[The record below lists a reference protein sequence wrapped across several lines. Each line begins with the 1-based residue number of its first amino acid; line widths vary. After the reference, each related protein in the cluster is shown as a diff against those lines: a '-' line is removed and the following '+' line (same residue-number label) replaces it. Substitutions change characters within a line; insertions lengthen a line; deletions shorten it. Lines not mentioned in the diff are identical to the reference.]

1 MELIP
6 ITLEDWKMDAG
17 ACFGVIPKSLWSK
30 VYPDQTDNLLHI
42 TNRSLLIKQSDRLIL
57 IDTGYGSKQ
66 PDKYYQYKYL
76 FNQKG
81 IEVALQENNI
91 ECKDITD
98 VLLTH
103 LHDDH
108 VGGASKRVG
117 KEIVDLFPN
126 ATYWVSAAQ
135 WLWATHPNKRESAA
149 YFSENHTVLENSGR
163 LNKVTKS
170 GEYIPGIEFRIYNG
184 HTEGQIIPM
193 INYNGKK
200 VVYTADFIPSS
211 AHIPLVYIAAVDI
224 KPLEV
229 LEEKEA
235 FLEEASGN
243 GYILFFEHDYYYET
257 CKIEKT
263 ERGYKAIHQNT
274 LKGNTIE

>member
-6 ITLEDWKMDAG
+6 ITIEDWKMDSG

-30 VYPDQTDNLLHI
+30 VYPEQPDNMLML
-42 TNRSLLIKQSDRLIL
+42 TNRSLLIRQSDRLIL

-66 PDKYYQYKYL
+66 HDKYYQYKYL

-81 IEVALQENNI
+81 IEAALEEKSITCN
-91 ECKDITD
+91 DITD
-98 VLLTH
+98 VILTH

-108 VGGASKRVG
+108 VGGASKRDEEG
-117 KEIVDLFPN
+117 IVDLFPN
-126 ATYWVSAAQ
+126 ATYWVSSAQ
-135 WLWATHPNKRESAA
+135 WSWAKSPNKRESAA
-149 YFSENHTVLENSGR
+149 FFPENHTVLENSNR
-163 LNKVTKS
+163 LIKVEKN

-184 HTEGQIIPM
+184 HTEGQIIP
-193 INYNGKK
+193 IIDYNGKK
-200 VVYTADFIPSS
+200 VVFTADFIPSS
-211 AHIPLVYIAAVDI
+211 AHIPLVYIASVDI

-235 FLEEASGN
+235 FLEEAYRN
-243 GYILFFEHDYYYET
+243 RYLLFFEHDFYHET

-263 ERGYKAIHQNT
+263 ERGYKAIFHNT
-274 LKGNTIE
+274 LLANTTE

>member
-6 ITLEDWKMDAG
+6 ITIEDWKMDAG

-30 VYPDQTDNLLHI
+30 VYPKQTDNLLHI

-57 IDTGYGSKQ
+57 IDTGYGCKQ
-66 PDKYYQYKYL
+66 SDKYYQYKYI
-76 FNQKG
+76 FNQSG
-81 IEVALQENNI
+81 IEVALKKKNI

-117 KEIVDLFPN
+117 EKIIDLFPN
-126 ATYWVSAAQ
+126 ATYWVSAKQ
-135 WLWATHPNKRESAA
+135 WSWATHPNKRESAA
-149 YFSENHTVLENSGR
+149 YFPENHTVLENSGR
-163 LNKVTKS
+163 LNKITKS
-170 GEYIPGIEFRIYNG
+170 GEHIPDIEFRIYNG
-184 HTEGQIIPM
+184 HTDGQIIPI
-193 INYNGKK
+193 INYNGIRI
-200 VVYTADFIPSS
+200 VYAADFIPSS
-211 AHIPLVYIAAVDI
+211 AHIPLVYIASVDI

-229 LEEKEA
+229 LKEKEV
-235 FLEEASGN
+235 FLEEASRN
-243 GYILFFEHDYYYET
+243 GYILFFEHDYYHET

-263 ERGYKAIHQNT
+263 ERGYKAILLNS
-274 LKGNTIE
+274 LKANII